1 MEWHRLYCICILCI
15 FRVMVTQSVSYTY
28 VHMEKEFM
36 TLFRYYSSSF
46 KWGKCPNWT
55 RISIVCAI
63 DWLSVCARDIEYVWK
78 GSIECHGLTDR
89 IGSGWWSPK
98 QEILIRTISAY
109 MYRRKG
115 GHHRLVHRKPE
126 SRDGKGIPDIR
137 NSWKL
142 NKIEEHFYCNHIFK
156 YKMV

>member
-109 MYRRKG
+109 MCRRRG
-115 GHHRLVHRKPE
+115 GEDITDWFTE
-126 SRDGKGIPDIR
+126 SQKAEMEKVFQTSGIHE
-137 NSWKL
+137 N
-142 NKIEEHFYCNHIFK
+142 
-156 YKMV
+156 